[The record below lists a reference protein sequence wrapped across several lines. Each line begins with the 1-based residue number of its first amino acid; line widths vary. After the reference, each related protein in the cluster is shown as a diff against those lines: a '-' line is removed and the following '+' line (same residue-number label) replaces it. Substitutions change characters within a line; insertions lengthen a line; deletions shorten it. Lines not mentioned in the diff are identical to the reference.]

1 MTPPPGLAADRTD
14 LAWQRTGLGV
24 LAAATLLGV
33 RAVSG
38 DRPLLL
44 LAAGAVAL
52 GGLAVLG
59 ILGPLRSRQ
68 VQRRLAR
75 EADVAAPRAAAAVT
89 GAVVLAGLVAAIDIL
104 MPR

>member
-1 MTPPPGLAADRTD
+1 VTGPPGLAADRTD

-33 RAVSG
+33 RAVTG

-68 VQRRLAR
+68 VQRRLGR
-75 EADVAAPRAAAAVT
+75 GADVASPRAMTAVT
-89 GAVVLAGLVAAIDIL
+89 GAVVLAGLAAAIDIV